1 MKPKFI
7 EGGKKNGYDP
17 VVLEKIWADWE
28 KFASYA
34 FNKSHATCY
43 SWVAYQ
49 TAYLKANY
57 PAEYM
62 AAAMSRNIS
71 NITEITKLMDECKAM
86 GVQVLCPD
94 INESSMKF
102 SVNRKGD
109 IRFGLGAIKGV
120 GESAVKCVL
129 TERGKNGLFKDIFDF
144 VQRVNL
150 SACNRKNI
158 ENMALSGCF
167 DSFTGIK
174 REDFF
179 AKNAKEESFVEVLVR
194 YGSKYQSDV
203 DVATNSLFGEDYNVS
218 VATPEI
224 ICAPAWGDLERLNK
238 ERELVGIYLS
248 AHPLDEYAVIL
259 ENICNTHMGD
269 LSDLSGLHD
278 KDLVL
283 GGIVIDVREGYT
295 KRGNPYG
302 VAKVEDY
309 SGVAEFAF
317 FGSDWVEKKNF
328 FAEGMFLFMRGKCVP
343 DRRNE
348 EKWEVKINTI
358 ELLPEV
364 KDRLVEKITVTAPLL
379 AVTDDMVMELS
390 TIVKKHPGTS
400 DLYFLIRDED
410 GQMYVNLLS
419 RTVKVSVGK
428 ELVGYLKSQPLLD
441 FKIN

>member
-1 MKPKFI
+1 M
-7 EGGKKNGYDP
+7 
-17 VVLEKIWADWE
+17 
-28 KFASYA
+28 
-34 FNKSHATCY
+34 
-43 SWVAYQ
+43 
-49 TAYLKANY
+49 
-57 PAEYM
+57 
-62 AAAMSRNIS
+62 
-71 NITEITKLMDECKAM
+71 
-86 GVQVLCPD
+86 
-94 INESSMKF
+94 
-102 SVNRKGD
+102 
-109 IRFGLGAIKGV
+109 
-120 GESAVKCVL
+120 
-129 TERGKNGLFKDIFDF
+129 
-144 VQRVNL
+144 
-150 SACNRKNI
+150 
-158 ENMALSGCF
+158 
-167 DSFTGIK
+167 
-174 REDFF
+174 
-179 AKNAKEESFVEVLVR
+179 
-194 YGSKYQSDV
+194 
-203 DVATNSLFGEDYNVS
+203 
-218 VATPEI
+218 
-224 ICAPAWGDLERLNK
+224 
-238 ERELVGIYLS
+238 
-248 AHPLDEYAVIL
+248 
-259 ENICNTHMGD
+259 
-269 LSDLSGLHD
+269 SGLHD